1 MLEVSGSNAVWP
13 KQILLHFKGA
23 ARVPNCS
30 RVIEFGAVKS
40 PRFSGDFS
48 IGIGALWL
56 ERSRLGLMLPGV
68 PGRLVFV
75 GREPAEAL
83 LDGRGLFLYG

>member
-13 KQILLHFKGA
+13 KQILLHVKGA
-23 ARVPNCS
+23 ARLPNCS
-30 RVIEFGAVKS
+30 RVIEFGAVKF
-40 PRFSGDFS
+40 PAFPETFLSGIS
-48 IGIGALWL
+48 ALWL
-56 ERSRLGLMLPGV
+56 EGSRLGLMLPGA

-83 LDGRGLFLYG
+83 LDGRGVVPMG